1 MQFGLGLGVDPILA
15 AFLAAMIL
23 VILAIY
29 FFFRRT
35 VVAFREGY
43 DDRRR

>member
-15 AFLAAMIL
+15 AFIAIMLL

-29 FFFRRT
+29 LFFRRT
-35 VVAFREGY
+35 MVAFREGY